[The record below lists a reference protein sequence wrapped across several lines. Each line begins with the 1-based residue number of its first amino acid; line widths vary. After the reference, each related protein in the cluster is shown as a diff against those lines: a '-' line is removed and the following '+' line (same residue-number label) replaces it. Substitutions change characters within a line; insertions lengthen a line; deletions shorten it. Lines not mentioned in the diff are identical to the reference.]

1 MAIEP
6 ICWVNDKP
14 SIARAYGRD
23 FADGGFF
30 ALAEHITSEVIMSSD
45 IMLCIRG
52 SIIGSLIIIKLGI
65 TMNVTTYYHG
75 ALVIV
80 RSQLLVSLGPGDG
93 RCPRSAKHT

>member
-23 FADGGFF
+23 FADGGLF
-30 ALAEHITSEVIMSSD
+30 AFAEHINIRGYHGFGY
-45 IMLCIRG
+45 MLCIRG

-75 ALVIV
+75 AIV
-80 RSQLLVSLGPGDG
+80 LS
-93 RCPRSAKHT
+93 